1 MPADWQVVS
10 GRELL
15 DAYEHQGSLKDF
27 LPKAPAIYLWRRA
40 LRAPREALLSHD
52 QFAAWLDA
60 TMKTPLAEIRDK
72 RLSHFAVINRLTL
85 HSDGFTA
92 TKTRHFN
99 ELMNTKTKRRWL
111 ARYVEQLEAFIPPV
125 YCGETQDLQHRTQ
138 RHLAGDTGFGQRIL
152 DRDIDFSWTDL
163 NLSYYGLAQLQPPTE
178 TRATEIRQLLELV
191 TTAFSVA
198 GYLSR
203 RG

>member
-1 MPADWQVVS
+1 MPADWQTVS
-10 GRELL
+10 GRDLL

-27 LPKAPAIYLWRRA
+27 LPQAPAIYLWRRA
-40 LRAPREALLSHD
+40 LRPPPEAHLSHD

-60 TMKTPLAEIRDK
+60 TMKIPLAEIHAK
-72 RLSHFAVINRLTL
+72 RLSHFAVMDRLTL

-92 TKTRHFN
+92 TKTRHFDD
-99 ELMNTKTKRRWL
+99 LMNTKTKRRWL

-125 YCGETQDLQHRTQ
+125 YCGETHDLEHRTR

-152 DRDIDFSWTDL
+152 DDIDFSWTNL
-163 NLSYYGLAQLQPPTE
+163 NLTYYGLDQLHPRT
-178 TRATEIRQLLELV
+178 ATQATAIRQLLELV
-191 TTAFSVA
+191 TTAFSLA
-198 GYLSR
+198 GYVSR